1 MKKIILNIILL
12 FLFLFVFTIFLIKY
26 KNFEIKFVP
35 INSNTKT
42 LELQSKIDSQKSTL
56 NKLESSIIETR
67 DSLNSM
73 CILRTDYLKEVE
85 LLRAEKKGKIITY
98 FIEIEIRYKH
108 TSLNEVKMSIPVD
121 REYYNQLEIGE
132 TLLNEFRGCSF
143 LIEGSTGGWD
153 VKVIRKWEI
162 ISDK

>member
-42 LELQSKIDSQKSTL
+42 LEFQNKIDSQKSTL
-56 NKLESSIIETR
+56 NKLESSIIETKE
-67 DSLNSM
+67 SLNSM
-73 CILRTDYLKEVE
+73 CLLRTDYLKEVE

-98 FIEIEIRYKH
+98 FIEIE
-108 TSLNEVKMSIPVD
+108 LNKNSDSVKFSIPVD

-132 TLLNEFRGCSF
+132 TLLNEFRECSF
-143 LIEGSTGGWD
+143 LIEGSTGGWET
-153 VKVIRKWEI
+153 KVTRKWEV
-162 ISDK
+162 ISDEKNK